1 MCFPNLVFLVAR
13 TQFTHQSHTIT
24 YSKFKI
30 ITLILT
36 GFNPEGYLHYL
47 ATRFIF
53 GELERETPNKA
64 INNLVDNTCGDPE
77 LLHRLRATYDVV
89 TFTDR
94 SGDLRKNEI
103 ASFLTATGTVFCSHL

>member
-77 LLHRLRATYDVV
+77 LLHRLRATLGLGL
-89 TFTDR
+89 
-94 SGDLRKNEI
+94 GDLRKNKI